1 MNDSSVFEY
10 IEYTQT
16 YRYKNAKIHARM
28 SPKESDNRF
37 SNDHGYHGNRYW
49 MKMMQMN
56 FLLKI
61 MKKLSL
67 KLIKIIFCNFFLP
80 IIFFIIFPT
89 LFNYYFLGKVTIF
102 REITKKVKC

>member
-1 MNDSSVFEY
+1 MNESSVFEY

-16 YRYKNAKIHARM
+16 FRYKNAKIHARM

-37 SNDHGYHGNRYW
+37 SNDHGNHGNRYW

-61 MKKLSL
+61 
-67 KLIKIIFCNFFLP
+67 I
-80 IIFFIIFPT
+80 
-89 LFNYYFLGKVTIF
+89 
-102 REITKKVKC
+102 